1 MAARHWCFTL
11 NNWNQEQYDEIL
23 NLNVQYIIVGKEV
36 GEQGTP
42 HLQGFLTLHKK
53 GRVLKLLKKSKPH
66 WEVARGTPAQ
76 NREYCSKENDF
87 FERGDLPDPDVISAK
102 RAVGGE
108 IEKQRWRDMTKLAE
122 EGKFEELKEQHPHE
136 YARLYSTWHRMH
148 QDHMPQPPS
157 RDTLANF
164 WIYGATGTGKSRSVR
179 EYYGETNIYPKALNK
194 WWDGYKNQQ
203 VVLIEEVSPRDKDW
217 LGEKLKVWA
226 DHYPFVAEH
235 KGRSVM
241 IRPPIIVITS
251 NYTIEECFPDEQ
263 VLLPLQ
269 RRFKTHHF
277 ISYNKLTNLFE

>member
-1 MAARHWCFTL
+1 MAAKHWCFTL
-11 NNWNQEQYDEIL
+11 NNYTDEQYEEII
-23 NLNVQYIIVGKEV
+23 NLDVSYLVVGKEV

-53 GRVLKLLKKSKPH
+53 GRVLKMLKKSKPH

-76 NREYCSKENDF
+76 NRTYCTKENDYY
-87 FERGDLPDPDVISAK
+87 EKGDLPAAQNERGGDAEKK
-102 RAVGGE
+102 RWDDAR
-108 IEKQRWRDMTKLAE
+108 KAAE
-122 EGKFEELKEQHPHE
+122 EGKFDEIPSDIYIRQYNNL
-136 YARLYSTWHRMH
+136 HRIH
-148 QDHMPQPPS
+148 QDAMPPPQS

-179 EYYGETNIYPKALNK
+179 EYYGEANIYPKALNK
-194 WWDGYKNQQ
+194 WWDGYKNQL

-241 IRPPIIVITS
+241 IRPAIIVITS